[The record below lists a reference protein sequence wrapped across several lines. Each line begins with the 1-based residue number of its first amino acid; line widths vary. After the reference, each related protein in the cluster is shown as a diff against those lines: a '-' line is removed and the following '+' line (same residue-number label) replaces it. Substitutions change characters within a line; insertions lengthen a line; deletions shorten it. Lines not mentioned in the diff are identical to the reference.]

1 MKTEAELDDRI
12 EKTKRR
18 QDGAPG
24 WHISASQSLQPLLA
38 VGTNAVLDLHS
49 GNEDEPLSNSQG
61 NLEPL
66 DVLLSRYRRV
76 LSLVAYRV
84 LGNHEEAEDAVQNC
98 LHTVST
104 TVPWFENEGAFR
116 CWLVRVLIDEAVII
130 LSNGVSNPI

>member
-1 MKTEAELDDRI
+1 MKIEAELDDRI
-12 EKTKRR
+12 ENAKRR
-18 QDGAPG
+18 EDGAAG
-24 WHISASQSLQPLLA
+24 WHVSASQSLQPLLA
-38 VGTNAVLDLHS
+38 AGTNVMSNLRS
-49 GNEDEPLSNSQG
+49 GNGDVTLSNSQG

-116 CWLVRVLIDEAVII
+116 CWLVRVLIDEAVTI
-130 LSNGVSNPI
+130 LNGVSNPN